1 MRRLVALYRLA
12 DFCIVSSLHDGMN
25 LVAKEFVAS
34 RRDDDGVLVLSE
46 MAGAAQQLHDALLIN
61 PYDTEGFATIIEQAV
76 DMSRE
81 EKQRRMRVLR
91 RIVAGRNI
99 FGWAS
104 DILEG
109 LENLNPR
116 SLPPVPDREPGELER
131 RSVELT
137 RSTGEVKPS

>member
-1 MRRLVALYRLA
+1 MALYRLA

-61 PYDTEGFATIIEQAV
+61 PYDTEGFATIIGQAV

-81 EKQRRMRVLR
+81 EKQRRMRALR